1 MFFTPAFWQ
10 RFADLE
16 TQFAQQQKQQQQ
28 QQPLHETERGTRHHL
43 PQQLDDTN
51 RPAGFAL
58 PEQTI

>member
-16 TQFAQQQKQQQQ
+16 TQFAQQQKQQQKQ
-28 QQPLHETERGTRHHL
+28 LHESERGMRQHL

>member
-16 TQFAQQQKQQQQ
+16 TQFEQQQKQQQQ
-28 QQPLHETERGTRHHL
+28 QLHGTERGMRQHL
-43 PQQLDDTN
+43 PPQSDETN

>member
-16 TQFAQQQKQQQQ
+16 TQFEQQQKQ
-28 QQPLHETERGTRHHL
+28 LHGSERGMRHHL